1 MPRLPQ
7 SFLKKPGAEASGAY
21 EDLSQCEVFRFRQDR
36 VHRGD
41 PLSFVQVGLETYA
54 AYQRGRIQ
62 NAAER
67 PRVQVILRLPTSLR
81 SGSNPRPFKARKLLT
96 STNGTPHQRLFNLQL
111 LRPALDRRRQAE

>member
-67 PRVQVILRLPTSLR
+67 PRGQISLSDLFSQPTLA
-81 SGSNPRPFKARKLLT
+81 G
-96 STNGTPHQRLFNLQL
+96 
-111 LRPALDRRRQAE
+111 